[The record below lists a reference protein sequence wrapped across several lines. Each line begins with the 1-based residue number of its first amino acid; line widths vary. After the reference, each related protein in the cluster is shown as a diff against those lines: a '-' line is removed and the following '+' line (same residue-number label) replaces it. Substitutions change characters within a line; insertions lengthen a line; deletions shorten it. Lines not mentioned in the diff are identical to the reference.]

1 MPSHYSA
8 FTFQSPFGA
17 AATGATRMSTV
28 DDFITKGIPQ
38 SFRPWGIPRHPVAPW
53 PSHTDQISTQ
63 GHEIL
68 GSRESDKG
76 YEINILVPRVI
87 PATLRVTAVQGGL
100 ILHGYCENKVTSTTA
115 TAGPNAPVPIENGQ
129 FCTFRQ
135 FFSVPSYVDTTKA
148 TAHTENGI
156 VTIKAP
162 KRTITA

>member
-17 AATGATRMSTV
+17 AASTTRASTV

-38 SFRPWGIPRHPVAPW
+38 TFRPWGIPGHPVTHW
-53 PSHTDQISTQ
+53 PNHTDQFSAH

-115 TAGPNAPVPIENGQ
+115 TAGPGTPVPIENGQ
-129 FCTFRQ
+129 FSTFRQ

-156 VTIKAP
+156 VTIQAP